1 MYHMMSRLALKTSLI
16 AALLMMTAAL
26 ASGSAAASELVM
38 FERDG
43 CVWCARWNRE
53 IAPSYDKTDEAK
65 VLPLRRI
72 NMDRDKAPGFT
83 LASPVRFTPTFVIVD
98 DGHEIGRITGY
109 MNDESFW
116 GLLGK
121 YAARLTNPQPKANRS

>member
-1 MYHMMSRLALKTSLI
+1 MTWKLPLKTSLI
-16 AALLMMTAAL
+16 VILLVMAAALSPRL
-26 ASGSAAASELVM
+26 AEASELLM

-53 IAPSYDKTDEAK
+53 IAPVYDKTDEARL
-65 VLPLRRI
+65 LPLRRI
-72 NMDRDKAPGFT
+72 DMDRDKSPGVV
-83 LASPVRFTPTFVIVD
+83 LASPVRFTPTFLIVD
-98 DGHEIGRITGY
+98 NGREIGRITGY

-121 YAARLTNPQPKANRS
+121 YAARLTTSQPNANRS

>member
-1 MYHMMSRLALKTSLI
+1 MTRNLPLKTLLRAI
-16 AALLMMTAAL
+16 LLAAAAAL
-26 ASGSAAASELVM
+26 SPGVAAASELVM

-53 IAPSYDKTDEAK
+53 IAPVYDRTEEAK

-72 NMDRDKAPGFT
+72 NMDRDKEPGVL
-83 LASPVRFTPTFVIVD
+83 LASPVRFTPTFLIVD

>member
-1 MYHMMSRLALKTSLI
+1 
-16 AALLMMTAAL
+16 
-26 ASGSAAASELVM
+26 M

-53 IAPSYDKTDEAK
+53 IAPVYDRTDEAK
-65 VLPLRRI
+65 VLPLRRV
-72 NMDRDKAPGFT
+72 NMDRDKEPGVQ
-83 LASPVRFTPTFVIVD
+83 LASPVRFTPTFLIVD

-121 YAARLTNPQPKANRS
+121 YAARLTNPQPRANRS

>member
-1 MYHMMSRLALKTSLI
+1 
-16 AALLMMTAAL
+16 
-26 ASGSAAASELVM
+26 M

-53 IAPSYDKTDEAK
+53 IAPVYDKTDEAK

-72 NMDRDKAPGFT
+72 NMDRDKEPGFQ
-83 LASPVRFTPTFVIVD
+83 LASPVRFTPTFLIVD
-98 DGHEIGRITGY
+98 DGREIGRITGY

-121 YAARLTNPQPKANRS
+121 YAARLTTSQPNANRS

>member
-1 MYHMMSRLALKTSLI
+1 MMAVALS
-16 AALLMMTAAL
+16 
-26 ASGSAAASELVM
+26 SSVAAASELVM

-53 IAPSYDKTDEAK
+53 IAPGYDKTDEARL
-65 VLPLRRI
+65 LPLRRI
-72 NMDRDKAPGFT
+72 NMDHDKEPGFT
-83 LASPVRFTPTFVIVD
+83 LASPVRFTPTFVIVN

-121 YAARLTNPQPKANRS
+121 YAARLTTSQPNANRS

>member
-1 MYHMMSRLALKTSLI
+1 
-16 AALLMMTAAL
+16 
-26 ASGSAAASELVM
+26 M

-53 IAPSYDKTDEAK
+53 IAPVYDKTDEAK

-72 NMDRDKAPGFT
+72 NMDHDKEPGVQ
-83 LASPVRFTPTFVIVD
+83 LASPVRFTPTFLIVD
-98 DGHEIGRITGY
+98 DGREIGRITGY

>member
-1 MYHMMSRLALKTSLI
+1 
-16 AALLMMTAAL
+16 
-26 ASGSAAASELVM
+26 M

-53 IAPSYDKTDEAK
+53 IAPIYDKTDEAK
-65 VLPLRRI
+65 LLPLRRI
-72 NMDRDKAPGFT
+72 DMDRDKTPGFT

-98 DGHEIGRITGY
+98 HGAEIGRITGY
-109 MNDESFW
+109 LNDESFW

-121 YAARLTNPQPKANRS
+121 YAARLIGSPPGANRS

>member
-1 MYHMMSRLALKTSLI
+1 MTRNLPLKTLLRAI
-16 AALLMMTAAL
+16 LLAAAAAL
-26 ASGSAAASELVM
+26 SPGVAAASELVM

-53 IAPSYDKTDEAK
+53 IAPVYDRTEEAK

-72 NMDRDKAPGFT
+72 NMDRDKEPGVL
-83 LASPVRFTPTFVIVD
+83 LASPVRFTPTFLIVD

-116 GLLGK
+116 GLLGN

>member
-1 MYHMMSRLALKTSLI
+1 MIVILLVMA
-16 AALLMMTAAL
+16 AALSPRIAE
-26 ASGSAAASELVM
+26 ASELLM

-53 IAPSYDKTDEAK
+53 IGPVYDKTDEARL
-65 VLPLRRI
+65 LPLRRVD
-72 NMDRDKAPGFT
+72 MDRDKSPGVV
-83 LASPVRFTPTFVIVD
+83 LASPVRFTPTFLIVD
-98 DGHEIGRITGY
+98 NGREIGRITGY

-121 YAARLTNPQPKANRS
+121 YAARLTTSQPNANRS

>member
-1 MYHMMSRLALKTSLI
+1 M
-16 AALLMMTAAL
+16 AATML
-26 ASGSAAASELVM
+26 SPGIAAASELVM

-53 IAPSYDKTDEAK
+53 IAPVYDKTDEAK
-65 VLPLRRI
+65 ILPLRRI
-72 NMDRDKAPGFT
+72 NMDRDKAPGFQ

-98 DGHEIGRITGY
+98 DGHELGRITGY

-121 YAARLTNPQPKANRS
+121 YAARLTNSQPKANRS

>member
-1 MYHMMSRLALKTSLI
+1 MM
-16 AALLMMTAAL
+16 AAML
-26 ASGSAAASELVM
+26 SPGIAAASELVM

-53 IAPSYDKTDEAK
+53 IAPSYDKTDEARL
-65 VLPLRRI
+65 LPLRRI
-72 NMDRDKAPGFT
+72 NMDRDKNPGFM

-98 DGHEIGRITGY
+98 EGREIGRITGY

-121 YAARLTNPQPKANRS
+121 LAARLTTSQPNANRS

>member
-1 MYHMMSRLALKTSLI
+1 
-16 AALLMMTAAL
+16 
-26 ASGSAAASELVM
+26 M

-53 IAPSYDKTDEAK
+53 IAPVYDKTEEAK
-65 VLPLRRI
+65 LLPLRRI
-72 NMDRDKAPGFT
+72 NMDRDKAPGVT
-83 LASPVRFTPTFVIVD
+83 LASPVRYTPTFLIVEN
-98 DGHEIGRITGY
+98 GQEIGRITGY

-121 YAARLTNPQPKANRS
+121 YAARLTSPLPHTNRS